1 MSLERVT
8 SGEPPRFLLLLPP
21 APSPPTAAALKTAY
35 GETVGEVLK
44 EVATHSSDTEKAAV
58 LEIALACSHLVDA
71 QDQPRA
77 SLYDETQALVAGLYR
92 LVTATAARENINV
105 EDADGVDARVI
116 LVAWSP
122 DKTPKSSMRVPY
134 GPIID
139 IETLAR
145 SGRQWQFAFGV
156 ESEAGEGM
164 VRAFVAAKGS
174 GEDFERVQSG
184 PVMNAGGSSIMSEQ
198 IPATAPSNGTH
209 RKHFD
214 TCVGGTWDHLHNGHK
229 LLITMTIFAC
239 DERPESEERTASV
252 CVSGD
257 ELHKKKKH
265 AELLESWTE
274 RQKAVAI
281 FFNAILDFSNPST
294 SGQRHVSIRDDPGP
308 NGKGIDVHYPNG
320 LVVKCT
326 EFQDPFGPTITDER
340 ISALV
345 VSTETRAGG
354 KAVNDKR
361 RELGW
366 KEVDLF
372 EVDVLD
378 AEEDGQSKEGFDSKI
393 SSTAIREKLARKAGG
408 KM

>member
-21 APSPPTAAALKTAY
+21 TPSPPNTAALKSAY
-35 GETVGEVLK
+35 GETISEVLK
-44 EVATHSSDTEKAAV
+44 EVATHSSDTDKAAV
-58 LEIALACSHLVDA
+58 LEIALACPHLIDA
-71 QDQPRA
+71 QDKPRS

-92 LVTATAARENINV
+92 LVTSTAARENINV
-105 EDADGVDARVI
+105 EDHDGVDVRVI
-116 LVAWSP
+116 LVAWSSE
-122 DKTPKSSMRVPY
+122 KTARSPQQKPY

-156 ESEAGEGM
+156 ESEAGAGL
-164 VRAFVAAKGS
+164 VKAFVTAKGS
-174 GEDFERVQSG
+174 AEESVGRVQSG
-184 PVMNAGGSSIMSEQ
+184 PVMNTSGSASSEQ
-198 IPATAPSNGTH
+198 PSATAPSNPTH
-209 RKHFD
+209 GKHFD

-229 LLITMTIFAC
+229 LLITMTIFAV
-239 DERPESEERTASV
+239 DERPESEERSASV

-257 ELHKKKKH
+257 QLHTKKKH

-274 RQKAVAI
+274 RQKAVAT
-281 FFNAILDFSNPST
+281 FFNAIVDFSNPAT

-326 EFQDPFGPTITDER
+326 EFQDAFGPTITDER

-361 RELGW
+361 KQLGW

-378 AEEDGQSKEGFDSKI
+378 ADEEGPSKDGFDGKI

>member
-1 MSLERVT
+1 M
-8 SGEPPRFLLLLPP
+8 
-21 APSPPTAAALKTAY
+21 
-35 GETVGEVLK
+35 
-44 EVATHSSDTEKAAV
+44 ATHSSETEKAAV
-58 LEIALACSHLVDA
+58 LEIALACPHLIDA
-71 QDQPRA
+71 HDQPRS

-92 LVTATAARENINV
+92 LVTATAAKDNIDV
-105 EDADGVDARVI
+105 EDADGVDVRVI

-122 DKTPKSSMRVPY
+122 EKSAKSTQNKPY

-139 IETLAR
+139 IDTLAR

-156 ESEAGEGM
+156 ESEAGESM

-174 GEDFERVQSG
+174 VEEVGRVQSG
-184 PVMNAGGSSIMSEQ
+184 PVMNTADSSSSEK
-198 IPATAPSNGTH
+198 PSATAPSDPTH

-229 LLITMTIFAC
+229 LLITMTIFAV
-239 DERPESEERTASV
+239 DERPESEERSASV

-257 ELHKKKKH
+257 QLHTKKKH
-265 AELLESWTE
+265 AELLESWTD
-274 RQKAVAI
+274 RQKAVAT
-281 FFNAILDFSNPST
+281 FFNAIVDFSNPAT

-326 EFQDPFGPTITDER
+326 EFQDAFGPTITDET

-345 VSTETRAGG
+345 VSKETSAGG
-354 KAVNDKR
+354 QAVNVKR

-366 KEVDLF
+366 KDVDLF

-378 AEEDGQSKEGFDSKI
+378 ANEEAQSKEGFDSKI

>member
-1 MSLERVT
+1 MSLERVA
-8 SGEPPRFLLLLPP
+8 SAEPPRFLLLLPP
-21 APSPPTAAALKTAY
+21 APSPANAAALKSAFGQTI
-35 GETVGEVLK
+35 GEVLK

-58 LEIALACSHLVDA
+58 LEIALACPHLIDA
-71 QDQPRA
+71 REKPRS
-77 SLYDETQALVAGLYR
+77 SLYDETQALVAGLYE
-92 LVTATAARENINV
+92 LVTSTAARDNINV
-105 EDADGVDARVI
+105 EDNDGIDVRVI

-122 DKTPKSSMRVPY
+122 EKTARSPQSKPY

-139 IETLAR
+139 IEILAR

-156 ESEAGEGM
+156 ESEPGEDM
-164 VRAFVAAKGS
+164 VKAFVSAKGS
-174 GEDFERVQSG
+174 VEETVERVKGG
-184 PVMNAGGSSIMSEQ
+184 PVMKAAASLSTEQ
-198 IPATAPSNGTH
+198 PSATAPSNPTH
-209 RKHFD
+209 RKHYD

-229 LLITMTIFAC
+229 LLITMTIFAV
-239 DERPESEERTASV
+239 DERSESEERSASV

-257 ELHKKKKH
+257 QLHTKKKH
-265 AELLESWTE
+265 AELLESWVE
-274 RQKAVAI
+274 RQKAVAT

-308 NGKGIDVHYPNG
+308 NGKGIDVYYPGG

-326 EFQDPFGPTITDER
+326 EFQDAFGPTITDER
-340 ISALV
+340 ITALV
-345 VSTETRAGG
+345 VSTETRTGG

-361 RELGW
+361 KQLGW

-378 AEEDGQSKEGFDSKI
+378 AEEDGPGKEGFDGKI

-408 KM
+408 KI